1 MTEQDYDWLVPSP
14 DRGATSP
21 VTSLVL
27 TAVGAALV
35 VLGVVGT
42 PARLLKAR
50 ALRPPQ
56 LGLVALGGGL
66 LVAGMA
72 ALVGVMTAAH

>member
-1 MTEQDYDWLVPSP
+1 MTEQGYDWLVPSP

-27 TAVGAALV
+27 TSVGAALV

-42 PARLLKAR
+42 PAGLLKTR
-50 ALRPPQ
+50 ALRPLQ

-66 LVAGMA
+66 FVAGMA
-72 ALVGVMTAAH
+72 ALVGVMTAA